1 MLSRVRT
8 RLSRRSTEGWASA
21 GPGVQCPGVDV
32 HGGYAETHAVEDLRS
47 FQEGEVRRRPDFPG
61 PGQGDPLLQPP
72 QVTTRIRVD
81 RDQDVDDLEKVRHRP
96 RVRHGDIHRGRQRPD
111 AAYGDDTARRRVG
124 AQGVVGRWTS
134 SARPRL
140 LGQRERR
147 EAGRGRHR
155 RSVRGPG
162 GVRRSE
168 KVGVVR
174 ALGPTV
180 ETALHATVRH
190 RGHVGL
196 ARQMAPPVRKRLTVN
211 ASRCATSSAN
221 AGLPAAAVI
230 PSTR

>member
-1 MLSRVRT
+1 MGQCR
-8 RLSRRSTEGWASA
+8 SRR
-21 GPGVQCPGVDV
+21 PGSGVDV

-72 QVTTRIRVD
+72 QVTTRIRVV
-81 RDQDVDDLEKVRHRP
+81 RDQDVDDLEEVRHRP

-124 AQGVVGRWTS
+124 AQGVVGRRTS

-174 ALGPTV
+174 APDRPYRPRCMPPFDIGGMLVLP
-180 ETALHATVRH
+180 
-190 RGHVGL
+190 
-196 ARQMAPPVRKRLTVN
+196 RQMAPPVRRRLTVN